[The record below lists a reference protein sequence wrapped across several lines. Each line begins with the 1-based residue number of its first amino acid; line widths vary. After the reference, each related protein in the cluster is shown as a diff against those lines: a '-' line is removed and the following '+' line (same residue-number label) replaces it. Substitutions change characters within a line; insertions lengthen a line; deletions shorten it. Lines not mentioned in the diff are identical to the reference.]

1 VRGPGETVG
10 KETVEVSNLCRLR
23 SDGYWPIAN
32 LVLFAIAWVLIII
45 GIVILGVEYHW
56 WSRMRIFKAYG
67 IPP

>member
-1 VRGPGETVG
+1 MRGLGETVG
-10 KETVEVSNLCRLR
+10 KETAGNRHLR
-23 SDGYWPIAN
+23 RDGYWPIAN

>member
-10 KETVEVSNLCRLR
+10 KETVGTISPCRLR
-23 SDGYWPIAN
+23 RDGYWPIAN
-32 LVLFAIAWVLIII
+32 FVLFLVAWILIII

-56 WSRMRIFKAYG
+56 WSRMRIFRAYG